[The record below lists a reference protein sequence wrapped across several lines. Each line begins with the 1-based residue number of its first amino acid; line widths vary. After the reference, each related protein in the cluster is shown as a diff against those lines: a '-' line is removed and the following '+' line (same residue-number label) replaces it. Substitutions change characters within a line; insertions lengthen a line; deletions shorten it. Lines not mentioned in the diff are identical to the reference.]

1 MRQEPDHT
9 SLYSQAKRRAQMC
22 FLTPL
27 NLPGDGLSGPGA
39 GRCGDFI
46 ILLLLWVLMEKLCH
60 QQQKKSG
67 VSIVETF
74 HEFQLRIISSY
85 KKKKKSRGTGPCF
98 PTTVFRMPFYQNAF
112 LNMARW
118 PVVCSVTL
126 CKSITLHD
134 PDSHRCRRSGGC
146 LWGSSSWL
154 ELRFLCGTESRL
166 ACSSTQTSVCH
177 W

>member
-74 HEFQLRIISSY
+74 HEFQLHIISSY
-85 KKKKKSRGTGPCF
+85 KKKKKKQRYWALF
-98 PTTVFRMPFYQNAF
+98 PNHGVQNA
-112 LNMARW
+112 LL
-118 PVVCSVTL
+118 PECISQHGTVT
-126 CKSITLHD
+126 
-134 PDSHRCRRSGGC
+134 SGLQC
-146 LWGSSSWL
+146 DL
-154 ELRFLCGTESRL
+154 
-166 ACSSTQTSVCH
+166 V
-177 W
+177 